1 MTRLSVPW
9 IATKSSDRGRTPS
22 LSQAGRESYSRNE
35 LDVLFAGVFG
45 GPFQPI
51 DDGED
56 LLDGR
61 AAVADRADRLHHR
74 RRSMPGAS
82 PGMTRSCIT
91 LTHPRKPHLLPPVER
106 LVEVRA
112 RTADSRLRIASM
124 RPTGVS
130 EVSAGQALP
139 SVSAAFS
146 DEVTSS

>member
-106 LVEVRA
+106 LVEVRE
-112 RTADSRLRIASM
+112 RGADRGGGGAH
-124 RPTGVS
+124 G
-130 EVSAGQALP
+130 G
-139 SVSAAFS
+139 
-146 DEVTSS
+146 